1 MLELLEKK
9 LEKKEEY
16 TPHEVTDMSLDMMRN
31 FKLPNASVTCFLG
44 AKAPAEF
51 YFHELNRE
59 IDNTKVE
66 NLVSS
71 MLKDGF
77 FPYQPIVANEDGM
90 IVDGQHRLLASIKAK
105 IQPYISVYPNLSTDC
120 IIATNT
126 MRTNWSI
133 NDFVH
138 HFAVKGSYSFKELL
152 RLSKKYRIS
161 PVTVQ
166 QVIKRTITS
175 GKWTKELKNG
185 TFMCSAKEVEQ
196 ADKFLAMIAPILGC
210 IKHCNV
216 NRCVAGLT
224 KVGGIVGDECYSRI
238 LRNMEN
244 HPDKVYKC
252 TTTENYITMFID
264 MYNIGLSDRKKIKLY
279 YR

>member
-1 MLELLEKK
+1 MLNVLEKK
-9 LEKKEEY
+9 NEAYE
-16 TPHEVTDMSLDMMRN
+16 PHAVSEMPLDLMRS
-31 FKLPNASVTCFLG
+31 FKLPSAEVTLFFG
-44 AKAPAEF
+44 VKEPKEF

-59 IDNTKVE
+59 IDNTKIE

-77 FPYQPIVANEDGM
+77 YPYQPIVANEDGM
-90 IVDGQHRLLASIKAK
+90 IVDGQHRLLASIKAGV
-105 IQPYISVYPNLSTDC
+105 PAHISVYPNLSTES

-133 NDFVH
+133 SDFVH
-138 HFAVKGSYSFKELL
+138 YFAVKGYYSFQVLMK
-152 RLSKKYRIS
+152 LSKKYKIS

-166 QVIKRTITS
+166 QVIKRMITS
-175 GKWTKELKNG
+175 GRLTKELKNG
-185 TFMCSAKEVEQ
+185 TFMCTKEEVAQ
-196 ADKFLAMIAPILGC
+196 ADKFLEMVTPILRS
-210 IKHCNV
+210 IRHCNV
-216 NRCVAGLT
+216 NRCIAGLT
-224 KVGGIVGDECYSRI
+224 RVGSIVGSDSCYSRI
-238 LRNMEN
+238 QRNIEN

-252 TTTENYITMFID
+252 TTTENYVTMFID